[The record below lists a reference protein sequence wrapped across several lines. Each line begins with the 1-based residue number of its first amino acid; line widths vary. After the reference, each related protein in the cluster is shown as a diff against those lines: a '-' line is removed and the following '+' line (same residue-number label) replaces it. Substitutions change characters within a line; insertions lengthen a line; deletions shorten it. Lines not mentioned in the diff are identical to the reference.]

1 MKQRIKMKFIIF
13 TLLLIFAAIPGV
25 AQEIPA
31 LNSTEGFIIKRVEIT
46 PSLSVLA
53 PENPYVGKF
62 KIRTVN
68 FNVEDQ
74 PMQINISEVMR
85 EEERMKNNRYVEL
98 ESPVQ
103 LPQKKSSVSF
113 SADPRVNDARYFN
126 QNFNPYLPTTGTRN
140 TVYKDASENT
150 GNIYLSR
157 YSPFYRRY
165 Y

>member
-1 MKQRIKMKFIIF
+1 MTKMKFLGFIL
-13 TLLLIFAAIPGV
+13 LLLITATTGI
-25 AQEIPA
+25 AQEIPVI
-31 LNSTEGFIIKRVEIT
+31 NNTEGFIIQRVEIT

-53 PENPYVGKF
+53 PENPYLGKF

-74 PMQINISEVMR
+74 PMQINISEVMK
-85 EEERMKNNRYVEL
+85 EEERMRYNRYVEL
-98 ESPVQ
+98 EPPVQ
-103 LPQKKSSVSF
+103 LSQKKSSVSF

-126 QNFNPYLPTTGTRN
+126 QNFNPNLPTSGTRN

-150 GNIYLSR
+150 GNIYYSR

>member
-1 MKQRIKMKFIIF
+1 MIKMKFFGFIL
-13 TLLLIFAAIPGV
+13 LLLITATTGI
-25 AQEIPA
+25 AQEIPVI
-31 LNSTEGFIIKRVEIT
+31 NNTEGFIIQRVEIT

-53 PENPYVGKF
+53 PENPYLGKF

-74 PMQINISEVMR
+74 PMQINISEVMK
-85 EEERMKNNRYVEL
+85 EEERMRYNRYVEL
-98 ESPVQ
+98 EPPVQ
-103 LPQKKSSVSF
+103 LSQKKSSVSF

-126 QNFNPYLPTTGTRN
+126 QNFNPNLPTSGTRN

-150 GNIYLSR
+150 GNIYYSR

>member
-1 MKQRIKMKFIIF
+1 MIKMKIIGFIF
-13 TLLLIFAAIPGV
+13 LLLITATTGI
-25 AQEIPA
+25 AQEIPVVKSA
-31 LNSTEGFIIKRVEIT
+31 EGFIIKRVEII
-46 PSLSVLA
+46 PSLSILA
-53 PENPYVGKF
+53 PENPYAGKF

-74 PMQINISEVMR
+74 PAQINIGEIMR
-85 EEERMKNNRYVEL
+85 EEEQMRNNRYVEL

-126 QNFNPYLPTTGTRN
+126 QNFNPYLPSTGTRN

-150 GNIYLSR
+150 GNIYYSR

>member
-1 MKQRIKMKFIIF
+1 MQRIKMKFIVFIVLVF
-13 TLLLIFAAIPGV
+13 IAAIPGV
-25 AQEIPA
+25 AQEIPS
-31 LNSTEGFIIKRVEIT
+31 LKSSEGFIIKRVEIT

-74 PMQINISEVMR
+74 PMQINISEVMK
-85 EEERMKNNRYVEL
+85 EEERMRSNRYVEL
-98 ESPVQ
+98 ESPIQ

-113 SADPRVNDARYFN
+113 SADSRVNDARYFN

-140 TVYKDASENT
+140 TVYKDASEIT
-150 GNIYLSR
+150 GNIYLSS